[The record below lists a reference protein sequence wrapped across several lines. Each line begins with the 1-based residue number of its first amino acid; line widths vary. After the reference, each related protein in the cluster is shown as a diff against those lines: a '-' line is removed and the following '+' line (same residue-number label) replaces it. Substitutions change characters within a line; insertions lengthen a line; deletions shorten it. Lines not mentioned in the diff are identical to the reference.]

1 MKKGFNIGQNTLNG
15 KQQMIDFDDM
25 FLHWLIVGGTG
36 RGKSKMLELRI
47 RYHLDNNHG
56 LILLDPH
63 GTLYDDILA
72 YVTVAGYRNR
82 VILINPNDSENSVG
96 LNFLSPNG
104 MDVSAQ
110 ASQVMKAIAKVFGE
124 SEGETKPRL
133 ERWQRNLLISL
144 IEANLTLADML
155 DFLSVS
161 SSLYRESVLDN
172 VHNDYVKR
180 EWQGFDAITK
190 RSEKE
195 NLIEAPLNRA
205 AKMILSDPIRRIIGQ
220 RESTVDIGEAIEKGR
235 IILVNLAL
243 LKVSRECQQILGIL
257 LVDQIMN
264 YAFQRTKRQAKRS
277 FFVIADEAAELT
289 SNDLPYSLQA
299 LRKFGIYFTLC
310 YQTLTQIRSIPGYYE
325 NVMTNCDVK
334 VAFKSSR
341 QDSEELIGELFA
353 GQIRGDN
360 IKDEV
365 HHTLLIPHETVREV
379 ISSGTSTSRT
389 KGEVSTE
396 GNSDSYGSGSG
407 SSDSVSSGSANHLIP
422 ADGIL
427 YPMDV
432 HSITNSESSGHA
444 TNDYSMSSS
453 GSSSS
458 FSEVSSNTESESK
471 SKSIVPF
478 YEFLREQELSSRQFY
493 SIEEIKEKYIAWIM
507 CQPQRHAQ
515 IKLKD
520 DKAKPIFIAYVDE
533 VRAREK
539 DCQKVVNRSN
549 EKYALPAA
557 TVDKLIEE
565 RRLQIVQRESTV
577 IDVTCEE
584 EEIVNSRWQ

>member
-1 MKKGFNIGQNTLNG
+1 VKRGFNIGQNTLNG
-15 KQQMIDFDDM
+15 RQQTIAFDDM

-36 RGKSKMLELRI
+36 RGKSKMLELRM

-63 GTLYDDILA
+63 GTLYDDLLA

-82 VILINPNDSENSVG
+82 VILINPNDTENSVG
-96 LNFLSPNG
+96 VNFLSPNG

-110 ASQVMKAIAKVFGE
+110 ASQVMQAIAKLFGE

-133 ERWQRNLLISL
+133 ERWQRNLLMSL
-144 IEANLTLADML
+144 IEAKLTLADML

-161 SSLYRESVLDN
+161 SSLFRESVLDN
-172 VHNDYVKR
+172 VQNNYVKR

-220 RESTVDIGEAIEKGR
+220 RESTVDIGEAIEKGK
-235 IILVNLAL
+235 IILVNLAP

-257 LVDQIMN
+257 LVDHIIN
-264 YAFQRTKRQAKRS
+264 YAFQRTKRQTKKP

-310 YQTLTQIRSIPGYYE
+310 YQTLTQIRRIPGYYE

-341 QDSEELIGELFA
+341 QDSEELVGELFA
-353 GQIRGDN
+353 GQISGDK
-360 IKDEV
+360 IKDEI
-365 HHTLLIPHETVREV
+365 HHTLLIPHETTREV

-389 KGEVSTE
+389 RGEV
-396 GNSDSYGSGSG
+396 NSEG
-407 SSDSVSSGSANHLIP
+407 SSDSHGSGTGSSISSSSGCANHLIP
-422 ADGIL
+422 ADGVL

-444 TNDYSMSSS
+444 TNDFSTSSS

-458 FSEVSSNTESESK
+458 FSEVSSDGESES
-471 SKSIVPF
+471 SSTSIVPF
-478 YEFLREQELSSRQFY
+478 YEFLREQELTSRQFY
-493 SIEEIKEKYIAWIM
+493 SIEEMKERYIAWVM

-520 DKAKPIFIAYVDE
+520 DKTIPVFIAYVDE
-533 VRAREK
+533 VRARDK
-539 DCQKVVNRSN
+539 DCQKVVDRSN
-549 EKYALPAA
+549 EKYALPAV
-557 TVDKLIEE
+557 TVDRLIE
-565 RRLQIVQRESTV
+565 
-577 IDVTCEE
+577 
-584 EEIVNSRWQ
+584 